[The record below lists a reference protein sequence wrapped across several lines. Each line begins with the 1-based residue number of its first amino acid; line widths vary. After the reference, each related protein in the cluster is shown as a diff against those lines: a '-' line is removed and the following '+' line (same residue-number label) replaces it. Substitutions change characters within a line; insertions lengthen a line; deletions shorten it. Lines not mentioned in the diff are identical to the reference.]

1 MRPSLAAWRSRLTRT
16 FESFYSA
23 FERLAANKP
32 QTLDAHAWNTSR
44 HELALTLDHADP
56 WLPES
61 PNLQELEVTLE
72 HGGRLLDRVQQ
83 RFGIRSIEARGRQ
96 LLLNGRPLP
105 VRGVNRYDEY
115 GKFGPNPPRELVD
128 EELRLMK
135 RTGINLIRTHYPQA
149 PWFLDLCDEMG
160 ILFLEELPIN
170 WWGVEWYGKEGVEL
184 NEGILDQALPMLET
198 MIRRDRNHPCVIIW
212 SMCNESK
219 TDSEIGIKVMQ
230 RLIRR
235 TKELDPTRL
244 VTFVTAPGSVRE
256 HRAYS
261 YADLVATNMYPGSL
275 SGPLANHL
283 SQLDELAASPPKRCS
298 VRTWPHSRRNRS

>member
-1 MRPSLAAWRSRLTRT
+1 
-16 FESFYSA
+16 
-23 FERLAANKP
+23 
-32 QTLDAHAWNTSR
+32 
-44 HELALTLDHADP
+44 
-56 WLPES
+56 
-61 PNLQELEVTLE
+61 
-72 HGGRLLDRVQQ
+72 
-83 RFGIRSIEARGRQ
+83 
-96 LLLNGRPLP
+96 
-105 VRGVNRYDEY
+105 
-115 GKFGPNPPRELVD
+115 
-128 EELRLMK
+128 MK

-235 TKELDPTRL
+235 TKELDRTRL
-244 VTFVTAPGSVRE
+244 VTFVTAPGSVRDTAPTPTPISW
-256 HRAYS
+256 R
-261 YADLVATNMYPGSL
+261 
-275 SGPLANHL
+275 
-283 SQLDELAASPPKRCS
+283 
-298 VRTWPHSRRNRS
+298 RTCIPAH